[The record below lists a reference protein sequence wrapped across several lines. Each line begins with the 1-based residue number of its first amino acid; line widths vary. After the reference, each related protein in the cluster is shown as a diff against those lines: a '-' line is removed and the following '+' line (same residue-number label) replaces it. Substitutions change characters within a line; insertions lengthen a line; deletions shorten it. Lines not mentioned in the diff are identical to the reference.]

1 MALKKKVRMPNGI
14 ELGYHRIAL
23 LMIDTNNQI
32 RILRYSY
39 VDEEARN
46 IEKAYERGEVKSE
59 DFPTFPYVDAD
70 YICFDYKNGMC
81 LEKAY
86 DLLKQLPEFEDAE
99 DC

>member
-1 MALKKKVRMPNGI
+1 MALKKKVRMLNGL

-46 IEKAYERGEVKSE
+46 IEKAYERGEIKDIV
-59 DFPTFPYVDAD
+59 FPYIDAD
-70 YICFDYKNGMC
+70 YISFDYQDGMC
-81 LEKAY
+81 LDKAY
-86 DLLKQLPEFEDAE
+86 KLLKQLPEFEGAE
-99 DC
+99 DY

>member
-1 MALKKKVRMPNGI
+1 MALKKKVRMPNGL

-46 IEKAYERGEVKSE
+46 IEKAYARGEMENPV
-59 DFPTFPYVDAD
+59 FPYVDAD
-70 YICFDYKNGMC
+70 YISLDYQDGMC

-86 DLLKQLPEFEDAE
+86 ELLKQLPEFEGAE

>member
-1 MALKKKVRMPNGI
+1 MALKKKVRMPNGL

-23 LMIDTNNQI
+23 LIIDTNNQI

-46 IEKAYERGEVKSE
+46 IEKAYEKGEVE
-59 DFPTFPYVDAD
+59 NVVFPYVDAD
-70 YICFDYKNGMC
+70 YISFDYQDGMC
-81 LEKAY
+81 LDKAY
-86 DLLKQLPEFEDAE
+86 RLLKQLPEFDGAE

>member
-1 MALKKKVRMPNGI
+1 MALRKKVRMPNGL

-46 IEKAYERGEVKSE
+46 IEKAYERGEIKDIV
-59 DFPTFPYVDAD
+59 FPYIDAD
-70 YICFDYKNGMC
+70 YISFDYQDGMC
-81 LEKAY
+81 LDKAY
-86 DLLKQLPEFEDAE
+86 ELLKQLPEFEGAE
-99 DC
+99 DY

>member
-1 MALKKKVRMPNGI
+1 MAIKKNVRMPNGL

-32 RILRYSY
+32 TILRHSY
-39 VDEEARN
+39 LDEEARN
-46 IEKAYERGEVKSE
+46 IEKAYAKGEIENVV
-59 DFPTFPYVDAD
+59 FPYVDAD
-70 YICFDYKNGMC
+70 YISFPYEDGMC

-86 DLLKQLPEFEDAE
+86 ALLKQSSDFMGAE